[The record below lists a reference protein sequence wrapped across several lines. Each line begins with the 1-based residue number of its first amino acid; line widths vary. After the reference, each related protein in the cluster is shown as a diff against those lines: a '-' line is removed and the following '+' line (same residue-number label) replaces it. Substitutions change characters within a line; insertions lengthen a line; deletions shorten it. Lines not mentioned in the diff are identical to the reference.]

1 MPRSALH
8 GRLPRRLDSKA
19 QFARSHH
26 RGLVHRLRSLR
37 PELSLRKHQLASVRS
52 DGRRSRERGPQEGN
66 HQTKSYLVRFMHAP
80 ERAELCLRVPARR
93 GSPRRP
99 PHIFRRHARS
109 GPRKMRLDRTQR
121 GWAIASLAIL
131 AASTMIYMPYALNAS
146 QGPRGGNTIGL
157 IFGSVGFAFML
168 FAAFLGAR
176 KRVPTWRIGRAQAW
190 MRGHLWL
197 GFLALPMILFH
208 GGFHFGG
215 TLTRVLMWLLI
226 ITVFSGVFGAALQ
239 HYIPRVMT
247 SDVPLE
253 TIYDE
258 IGRVRALLR
267 EEADRA
273 IENLCGNLGLS
284 KDSNEEA
291 LRAGGFTALRTISAA
306 AVPLRTSAAVS
317 AGASAAVAAAPEII
331 LLNEA
336 ESAPLLSFYLRE
348 MRPFLE
354 RPKQRGQRL
363 ANADKA
369 RTVFS
374 GLRTLLPAAAHVT
387 LADLEDICDEARQ
400 LTRQQRLHRWLHG
413 WLLLHIPL
421 SLALILLGAIHAVM
435 ALRY

>member
-1 MPRSALH
+1 M
-8 GRLPRRLDSKA
+8 DK
-19 QFARSHH
+19 
-26 RGLVHRLRSLR
+26 
-37 PELSLRKHQLASVRS
+37 
-52 DGRRSRERGPQEGN
+52 
-66 HQTKSYLVRFMHAP
+66 
-80 ERAELCLRVPARR
+80 
-93 GSPRRP
+93 
-99 PHIFRRHARS
+99 
-109 GPRKMRLDRTQR
+109 TQR
-121 GWAIASLAIL
+121 GWALASLAFL
-131 AASTMIYMPYALNAS
+131 AISAFVYVLHAFESP
-146 QGPRGGNTIGL
+146 QGPRGGSAIGL
-157 IFGSVGFAFML
+157 MFGIIGFGLMI
-168 FAAFLGAR
+168 FAALLGAR

-239 HYIPRVMT
+239 HYIPRAMT

-273 IENLCGNLGLS
+273 VESICGNLGLS
-284 KDSNEEA
+284 KTSNDED
-291 LRAGGFTALRTISAA
+291 LRAGGFTSLRTIAA
-306 AVPLRTSAAVS
+306 SAVPLRTSAAVS

-331 LLNEA
+331 LLSEE
-336 ESAPLLSFYLRE
+336 ESAPLRRFFLNE
-348 MRPFLE
+348 MRPFLGQ
-354 RPKQRGQRL
+354 PKQRGQRL
-363 ANADKA
+363 GDAAKA
-369 RTVFS
+369 SSAFA
-374 GLRTLLPAAAHVT
+374 GLRTLLPAVAHVP
-387 LADLEDICDEARQ
+387 LEDLEDICDEARQ
-400 LTRQQRLHRWLHG
+400 LTRQERLHRWLHG